1 MPVYLF
7 TYHAYR
13 TWNADDP
20 RGFVPWHEEQK
31 PPDAELAR
39 SYDRQ
44 AKQPPVTF
52 DAAKQEALL
61 WIVHD
66 CCDRRQWRLH
76 YAATDPT
83 HVHVLVSWKE
93 ETLWKD
99 VSTRIKNLASRALGQ
114 IAKEKGR
121 RWFVRRSS
129 RKQVKEEQH
138 LDYLMTTYLPKHR
151 GKCWREGDPPPKKPA
166 GIED

>member
-13 TWNADDP
+13 TWNADNP
-20 RGFVPWHEEQK
+20 RGFVPWHEGLQS
-31 PPDAELAR
+31 PNPELSR

-52 DAAKQEALL
+52 DVAKQKALL

-66 CCDRRQWRLH
+66 CCGRRDWRLH
-76 YAATDPT
+76 YAATETT
-83 HVHVLVSWKE
+83 HIHVLVSWKE
-93 ETLWKD
+93 ETAWKD
-99 VSTRIKNLASRALGQ
+99 VSTRIKNLASRAIGQ
-114 IAKEKGR
+114 VAKEQGR

-129 RKQVKEEQH
+129 RKRVKEEQH
-138 LDYLMTTYLPKHR
+138 LDYLMTAYLPKHR
-151 GKCWREGDPPPKKPA
+151 GRSWREGDPPPEKPE